1 MNKQKYSCL
10 KCGNSQFETDS
21 IRTTG
26 GGFSKFFNIQNR
38 KFTVVSCTRCHYSEL
53 YKGSTSTLGNVIDF
67 FGN

>member
-1 MNKQKYSCL
+1 MRRQYECP
-10 KCGNSQFETDS
+10 KCGNKQFEPDS

-38 KFTVVSCTRCHYSEL
+38 KFTVVSCTQCRYSEL
-53 YKGSTSTLGNVIDF
+53 YKGETSALGNVLDF

>member
-1 MNKQKYSCL
+1 MRRQYECP
-10 KCGNSQFETDS
+10 KCGNKQFETDS

-38 KFTVVSCTRCHYSEL
+38 KFTVVSCTQCRYAEL
-53 YKGSTSTLGNVIDF
+53 YKGETSALGNVIDF